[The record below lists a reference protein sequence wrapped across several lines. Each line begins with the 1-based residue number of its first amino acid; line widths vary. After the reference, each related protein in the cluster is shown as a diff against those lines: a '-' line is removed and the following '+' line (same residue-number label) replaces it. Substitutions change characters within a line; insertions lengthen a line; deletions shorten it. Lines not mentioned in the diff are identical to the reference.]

1 MTVSCNRYKNCRQ
14 SFANHTSPYG
24 TGIYLI
30 LTDVIRNTFL
40 TEVRTPHP
48 SHSVNLTKS
57 SEKAL
62 THTLANSHAILLAH
76 TRFTFTLE
84 KKRLQIVEVHRNTR
98 RILDPNL
105 PNFGLSHYL
114 KKRGKGE
121 GGELRSQLLTSP
133 YMVTKIDL
141 ETGPD
146 VRLATKSLQ
155 AKTFCSKSKT
165 VKG

>member
-1 MTVSCNRYKNCRQ
+1 M
-14 SFANHTSPYG
+14 NHTSPCG

-40 TEVRTPHP
+40 TEVRTPHLP
-48 SHSVNLTKS
+48 HPVNPTKS

-62 THTLANSHAILLAH
+62 THTLANSHAISLAH
-76 TRFTFTLE
+76 ARFTLTLE
-84 KKRLQIVEVHRNTR
+84 KKRLQIIGVHRSTS
-98 RILDPNL
+98 RILGPNL
-105 PNFGLSHYL
+105 PILDFRIIL
-114 KKRGKGE
+114 KGAKVRGG
-121 GGELRSQLLTSP
+121 SQFLTSP
-133 YMVTKIDL
+133 YMATKIDL

-155 AKTFCSKSKT
+155 AKTFCSKSKR